1 MGSSP
6 TGGALTD
13 RERTILDIEAEN
25 DRYAGRKAT
34 TIRERLDCSETR
46 YYQELR
52 GLLSRPAALEYAP
65 AVVRRLR
72 SGVAERVDRVRA
84 R

>member
-1 MGSSP
+1 MKEP
-6 TGGALTD
+6 LTD

-25 DRYAGRKAT
+25 DPYAGRKT
-34 TIRERLDCSETR
+34 STIRERLDVSEVR

-65 AVVRRLR
+65 MVINRLR
-72 SGVAERVDRVRA
+72 AGIRDRGR
-84 R
+84 